1 MDLFPLLHRLG
12 ISFYAYSPIAGGF
25 FTKDIASLRSRDVEG
40 RFSGKTFLGDMYNVL
55 YGKES
60 MYAALDEWGKI
71 AKDVGISRA
80 ALVGGVAC
88 ALRGENGDGVIVGAR
103 TDQLE
108 ETLEAIEEGPLEESV
123 AEKPSGSG
131 RQ

>member
-1 MDLFPLLHRLG
+1 
-12 ISFYAYSPIAGGF
+12 
-25 FTKDIASLRSRDVEG
+25 
-40 RFSGKTFLGDMYNVL
+40 
-55 YGKES
+55 

-123 AEKPSGSG
+123 AERPSGVWETVKADAPRDNWNDHLALKG
-131 RQ
+131 